1 MNKLIITLVAV
12 FLFNLTPSAKA
23 DEDSSHVWTAPEMT
37 ELAGQTQG
45 WTEPNQS
52 ENALDYGYLYYCQS
66 ASYVTG
72 AWYYWYSYNL
82 AVARYNAL
90 AACVSRN
97 GYTCTV
103 ACR

>member
-1 MNKLIITLVAV
+1 MNKLIFSLLAV
-12 FLFNLTPSAKA
+12 FLFTTSPSAKA
-23 DEDSSHVWTAPEMT
+23 AENTSHVWTTPEMT
-37 ELAGQTQG
+37 ELGKTIEG

-72 AWYYWYSYNL
+72 LWYYWYSYNL

-90 AACVSRN
+90 ALCVNHN